1 MKKPK
6 ILVTGSTGFVGQQ
19 VMKALS
25 LLVVDLSIIVRP
37 EKVSFFQ
44 QNTSVKSI
52 IISTDIFAESSS
64 WWKTHCLDV
73 DIFIHLAWY
82 AEPGK
87 YLDSSK
93 NEECFLGT
101 VEIAKGLVEAGV
113 KRFIGIGT
121 CFEYK
126 FSDLPLDISSPL
138 DPQTQYAAAK
148 VKTFHHLTSFFKEH
162 KIEFLWCRLFYLFGE
177 GEDDRR
183 LIPFLRKQLAAGKE
197 VELTSGDKVKDYL
210 NIEEAGKIITGLA
223 MNKHTGP
230 YNVCSGQ
237 PITIK
242 KIAEE
247 IADEYDRRDLL
258 KFGNL
263 QRESVDP
270 SYIVGVKTDSNF

>member
-1 MKKPK
+1 MKKVK

-19 VMKALS
+19 VIKALS
-25 LLVVDLSIIVRP
+25 LLEVELSLVLRADKSTFYNKNKNI
-37 EKVSFFQ
+37 
-44 QNTSVKSI
+44 TSVIDSKN
-52 IISTDIFAESSS
+52 IFDESDS
-64 WWKTHCLDV
+64 WWQEKCLGIDLL
-73 DIFIHLAWY
+73 IHLAWY

-87 YLDSSK
+87 YLDSPI
-93 NEECFLGT
+93 NEQCFQGT
-101 VEIAKGLVEAGV
+101 MKMAKGAAQAGV

-121 CFEYK
+121 CFEYQ

-162 KIEFLWCRLFYLFGE
+162 KTEFLWCRLFYLFGE

-247 IADEYDRRDLL
+247 IADEYGRRDLL